1 MRQGAKVSV
10 RMSKGA
16 DRAGKYVGKET
27 NRGEWYIIQ
36 PHEKGAATFKARP
49 SQVTLLK

>member
-10 RMSKGA
+10 KMSKGPNR
-16 DRAGKYVGKET
+16 DGKYVGKET

-36 PHEKGAATFKARP
+36 PHEKGAAPFKARP
-49 SQVTLLK
+49 SQVSPL